1 MTPVLNHNRLAAAA
15 AVLLVIIAR
24 PGVAQTSTSQAAPLP
39 TPAPASAASTIELT
53 PAQPRQGSV
62 VKVTLRLPAAARDSL
77 AAVVTGSD
85 TLPKVATPSDTMPRA
100 AARIDSVQATV
111 AAADSMV
118 KVPRPTDT
126 LPSVTIGIAAG
137 LDSLRA
143 VLDTLRPR
151 PAAAAIDTVADTT
164 ALIRASLFGEP
175 LHFQREPTGEYTALA
190 AIPVDAPAAVNVSI
204 IVARGGMVDTVATRL
219 AIRRTA
225 YKMEKLTVAPR
236 FGQAP
241 DSALAA
247 RIAREQALAAE
258 VSRNSHLTPRLWEGE
273 FQRPRTARVTSAFGD
288 GREFNGR
295 VQSRHMGLDLAG
307 ATGAPVLASNRGV
320 VALVGDFYYAGNAVY
335 IDHGAGLVTA
345 YFHLSA
351 VDVAKGDTVTPG
363 MRIGRVGATG
373 RVTGPHLHWVA
384 RYGAVTVDPSTLLDI
399 TPDEVPAKAAPP
411 SRRDSTT
418 AAPPRRDST
427 TAAPPPR
434 SDSTT
439 AVDSARAAVSPP
451 PHN

>member
-1 MTPVLNHNRLAAAA
+1 MTPLSKSIGLAATA
-15 AVLLVIIAR
+15 AVLLLN
-24 PGVAQTSTSQAAPLP
+24 VAPSAGAQAGTSQP
-39 TPAPASAASTIELT
+39 TPTQAPVSGASSTAIELT

-62 VKVTLRLPAAARDSL
+62 VKITLHLPAPARDSL
-77 AAVVTGSD
+77 APVVPTPDTLAKVGTTSD
-85 TLPKVATPSDTMPRA
+85 TAATRLGTMPK
-100 AARIDSVQATV
+100 TV
-111 AAADSMV
+111 AAADTMGNV
-118 KVPRPTDT
+118 RPTPDT
-126 LPSVTIGIAAG
+126 LPSVTIGLAAR
-137 LDSLRA
+137 LDSLRS

-151 PAAAAIDTVADTT
+151 TAADSIAAVPDTATV
-164 ALIRASLFGEP
+164 IRASLFGEP

-190 AIPVDAPAAVNVSI
+190 AIPVDAPTAMSVTIV
-204 IVARGGMVDTVATRL
+204 VARGAVADTIATRVP
-219 AIRRTA
+219 IRSTA

-258 VSRNSHLTPRLWEGE
+258 VSRNSHSTPRLWEGE
-273 FQRPRTARVTSAFGD
+273 FRRPRTARVTSAFGD
-288 GREFNGR
+288 GRQFNGR

-307 ATGAPVLASNRGV
+307 ATGAPVLATNRGV

-351 VDVAKGDTVTPG
+351 VEVAKGDTVTPG

-399 TPDEVPAKAAPP
+399 TPDDARPRASPP
-411 SRRDSTT
+411 LRRDST
-418 AAPPRRDST
+418 AAG
-427 TAAPPPR
+427 
-434 SDSTT
+434 
-439 AVDSARAAVSPP
+439 DSARAAVSPP
-451 PHN
+451 PRD